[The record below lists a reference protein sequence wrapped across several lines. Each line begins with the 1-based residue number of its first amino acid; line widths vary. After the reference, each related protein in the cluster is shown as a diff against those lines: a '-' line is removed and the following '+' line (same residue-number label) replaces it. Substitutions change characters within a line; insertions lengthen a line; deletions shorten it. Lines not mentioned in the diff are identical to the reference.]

1 MGEWFKLKAD
11 IKNNTQSLIVDLKT
25 TSDIDKFKYSAREY
39 NYDSQAYIYSTYF
52 NMDMVFIAVD
62 KGTRKIGVY
71 DCSPQFLERG
81 KDKVERAIDAY
92 RLFFKDENFDLK
104 NYCITETL

>member
-1 MGEWFKLKAD
+1 
-11 IKNNTQSLIVDLKT
+11 
-25 TSDIDKFKYSAREY
+25 
-39 NYDSQAYIYSTYF
+39 
-52 NMDMVFIAVD
+52 MVFIAVD
-62 KGTRKIGVY
+62 KGTKKIGVY